1 MSRTQNGVSVMG
13 AGVRFAI
20 FAVVTLLATAL
31 LAMTIMNVDTQQ
43 SRSYSAVFT
52 DAANVISGDEV
63 RFAGV
68 RVGTVKGVDLYRGNQ
83 AKISFTVSS
92 DVAMTTNTKV
102 VVRYR
107 NLIGQRYL
115 AIVDDGPDG
124 RPLPKNALIP
134 VTMTQ
139 PALNLTTLFNGFKPL
154 LSGLNPDD
162 VNRLSYELVQVLQGE
177 GGTIDTLFR
186 QVGSL
191 TNTLAD
197 RDKLI
202 GDVIDNLDASLGP
215 VAERD
220 QQLSGLIDNLQQF
233 ISGLSQDRGAISSS
247 LVSIDRL
254 TGATASLLHDAR
266 PSLASD
272 IQRLGVLAEKL
283 DTSASRQ
290 WLEHFLTYTPYK
302 LKVSTPE
309 ASYGAFL
316 NFYVCAVN
324 FIRPDG
330 TETPWQ
336 INSARRCHTNPVD
349 PPQGTPPPGGSG

>member
-1 MSRTQNGVSVMG
+1 MSRTQNGMTVMG

-20 FAVVTLLATAL
+20 FAIVTLLATAL
-31 LAMTIMNVDTQQ
+31 LAMTIMNVDSQKT
-43 SRSYSAVFT
+43 RSYSAVFT

-68 RVGTVKGVDLYRGNQ
+68 RVGTVKGVDLYGARQ
-83 AKISFTVSS
+83 AKISFTVAD
-92 DVAMTTNTKV
+92 DVAMTTNTQV
-102 VVRYR
+102 VIRYR

-124 RPLPKNALIP
+124 RTLASGALIP
-134 VTMTQ
+134 VSHTQ

-202 GDVIDNLDASLGP
+202 GDVIDNLDATLGP
-215 VAERD
+215 VAQRD
-220 QQLSGLIDNLQQF
+220 QQLSGLISNLQQF
-233 ISGLSQDRGAISSS
+233 ITGLSQDRGAISSS
-247 LVSIDRL
+247 LVSIDHL
-254 TGATASLLHDAR
+254 TGATSSLLHDVR
-266 PSLASD
+266 PALAFD
-272 IQRLGVLAEKL
+272 IKRLGVLAEKL
-283 DTSASRQ
+283 DTASSRR
-290 WLEHFLTYTPYK
+290 WLTHFLTYTPYK
-302 LKVSTPE
+302 LQVSTPE

-330 TETPWQ
+330 TETAWQ
-336 INSARRCHTNPVD
+336 INSAHRCHTDPVD
-349 PPQGTPPPGGSG
+349 PPPGGPEPGGSG